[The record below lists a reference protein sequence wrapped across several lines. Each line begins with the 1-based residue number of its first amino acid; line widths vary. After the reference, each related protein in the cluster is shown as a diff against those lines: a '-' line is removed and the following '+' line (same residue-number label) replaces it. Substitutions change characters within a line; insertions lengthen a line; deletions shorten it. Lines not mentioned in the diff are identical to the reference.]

1 MWSNFSPSLVMNT
14 PRGYRVFFS
23 FSFHFFG
30 HRDTGIVYVLLHF
43 GFGGSILFII
53 IKCLYV
59 VHFVEWDEKTSHC
72 TSLKHFQLSQDS

>member
-1 MWSNFSPSLVMNT
+1 MF
-14 PRGYRVFFS
+14 FFS

-30 HRDTGIVYVLLHF
+30 QRDIGIVYVLLHF

-59 VHFVEWDEKTSHC
+59 VHFVEWDEETSHC
-72 TSLKHFQLSQDS
+72 TSLKPFQLSQDS